1 MKTAR
6 DSFYANRPSE
16 GSNTRRGPSSGR
28 LKSSEGS
35 VTRYDQPRISGTVR
49 LAIPITFMLLSPF
62 LSPSPSF
69 FRSLMFLS
77 SQRLLLLH
85 RDSPSR
91 LYQVRSEQPDQKS
104 LTSSSAGCNKKKPP
118 TARSA
123 TRYIHRCNAHT
134 RE

>member
-49 LAIPITFMLLSPF
+49 LAIPITFVLLSPF

-69 FRSLMFLS
+69 SRSLMFLS
-77 SQRLLLLH
+77 SQRLLLLLR

-123 TRYIHRCNAHT
+123 TRYTPMQCAHA
-134 RE
+134 